1 VIGWAGWRASLVL
14 AARFLTIVPIPGC
27 EAGGPGALG
36 RAAWWFPAIGLALGG
51 GLMLADRLLS
61 TVVPPLLSAGLVV
74 AVWKVSTGGIHLD
87 GLVDCLDG
95 LAGVNAERTLAI
107 MRDSRI
113 GVFGALGLVLCLL
126 IACAALSGT
135 PAAAR
140 ASILLL
146 APAVGRLIPLL
157 VGPRVRP
164 ATPGRG
170 LGAAFLAAL
179 PRAAGPVW
187 LAVLLVLAW
196 LLLGPTG
203 AALAAGALVAG
214 AAGVIVFA
222 RRLGGLTGDV
232 LGTGVELS
240 ELGVLVLGAACAH
253 RNLI

>member
-1 VIGWAGWRASLVL
+1 MASLVL
-14 AARFLTIVPIPGC
+14 AVRFLTIVPVPGR
-27 EAGGPGALG
+27 EAAGPGALG
-36 RAAWWFPAIGLALGG
+36 RAAWWFPVIGLALGG
-51 GLMLADRLLS
+51 GLMLADRVLA

-74 AVWKVSTGGIHLD
+74 AVWKVLTGGIHLD
-87 GLVDCLDG
+87 GLADCLDG
-95 LAGVNAERTLAI
+95 LAGVNAERRLAI

-135 PAAAR
+135 PATAR
-140 ASILLL
+140 GPILLL
-146 APAVGRLIPLL
+146 APAVGRLAPLL

-164 ATPGRG
+164 ATPGQG

-179 PRAAGPVW
+179 PRPAGPVW

-196 LLLGPTG
+196 LLLGLTG
-203 AALAAGALVAG
+203 AAMAAGALAAGAGG
-214 AAGVIVFA
+214 AVVLA

-232 LGTGVELS
+232 LGACVELS
-240 ELGVLVLGAACAH
+240 ELAWLVLSASCAH

>member
-1 VIGWAGWRASLVL
+1 MASLVL
-14 AARFLTIVPIPGC
+14 AVRFLTIVPVPGR
-27 EAGGPGALG
+27 EAAGPGALG

-51 GLMLADRLLS
+51 GLMLADRVL
-61 TVVPPLLSAGLVV
+61 TAVVPPLLSAGLVV
-74 AVWKVSTGGIHLD
+74 AVWKVLTGGLHLD
-87 GLVDCLDG
+87 GLADCLDG
-95 LAGVNAERTLAI
+95 LAGVNAERRLAI

-140 ASILLL
+140 GPILLL
-146 APAVGRLIPLL
+146 APAVGRLTPLL

-164 ATPGRG
+164 ATPGQG

-196 LLLGPTG
+196 LLLGLTG
-203 AALAAGALVAG
+203 AAMAAGALVAG
-214 AAGVIVFA
+214 AGGAVVLA
-222 RRLGGLTGDV
+222 RRLGGLTGDA
-232 LGTGVELS
+232 LGAGVELS
-240 ELGVLVLGAACAH
+240 ELAWLVLGASCAH

>member
-1 VIGWAGWRASLVL
+1 MASLVL
-14 AARFLTIVPIPGC
+14 AVRFLIILPVPGGD
-27 EAGGPGALG
+27 AGGSGALG

-51 GLMLADRLLS
+51 GLMLADRVLA

-74 AVWKVSTGGIHLD
+74 AIWKVSTGGLHLD
-87 GLVDCLDG
+87 GLADCLDG
-95 LAGVNAERTLAI
+95 LAGVNAPGRLAI

-135 PAAAR
+135 PAGTR
-140 ASILLL
+140 APILLL
-146 APAVGRLIPLL
+146 APAVGRLTPLL

-164 ATPGRG
+164 ATPGQG
-170 LGAAFLAAL
+170 LGAAFLAKL

-203 AALAAGALVAG
+203 AAMAVGALVAG
-214 AAGVIVFA
+214 AGGAVVFA
-222 RRLGGLTGDV
+222 RRLGGLTGDA
-232 LGTGVELS
+232 LGAGVELS
-240 ELGVLVLGAACAH
+240 ELAWLVLGASCAH